1 MINGKNS
8 KFLLKL
14 NKNEHLIGKTQ
25 WEDFYGKGGFV
36 GAQHV
41 VLQKRQGELDKFETE
56 RRENEETYKRKI
68 DKKGSLRVQG
78 RKKLAI
84 DDLGLMTMNRNL
96 GPYKVRTMF
105 QSTNYKTYT
114 YLSKMPMS

>member
-1 MINGKNS
+1 M
-8 KFLLKL
+8 LKL

-56 RRENEETYKRKI
+56 RRENKETERKEI
-68 DKKGSLRVQG
+68 DKERTLKMKRM
-78 RKKLAI
+78 KKLAI